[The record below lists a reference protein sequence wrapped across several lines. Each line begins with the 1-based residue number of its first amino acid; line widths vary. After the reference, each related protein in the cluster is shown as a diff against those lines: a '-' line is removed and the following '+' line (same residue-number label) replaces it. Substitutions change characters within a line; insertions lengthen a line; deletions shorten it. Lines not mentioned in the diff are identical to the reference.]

1 MVENAERTTKEDS
14 HQCEVVI
21 GQPRPRHPCRGLKF
35 GEDETD
41 KKERRI
47 RQLTPSESHNAVGG
61 GQNYQNALSSYI
73 KGIFY
78 GRNT

>member
-1 MVENAERTTKEDS
+1 MVENAERTTKEDN
-14 HQCEVVI
+14 HQSEVVI
-21 GQPRPRHPCRGLKF
+21 GQPRPRHPCRGLKS

-47 RQLTPSESHNAVGG
+47 RQLTPSETHNAVGG
-61 GQNYQNALSSYI
+61 GQNYQNAFTSYI